1 MSVKTKCVVWDLDN
15 TIWDG
20 VLTENENVT
29 LKKGITDI
37 IKELDRRGIL
47 QSIASK
53 NNEEDAI
60 KKLKEFGISEYFL
73 YPEINWNPKSMSIK
87 NIREKLN
94 LGINTFAF
102 VDDSDFERAE
112 VSHALPEVLTVDA
125 ADYEKIPD
133 MDCMNPEFITED
145 TINRRK
151 MYMSDMQRKKEEAAF
166 EGTSHEFLN
175 TLDMELTIEK
185 VTEADLQRA
194 YELTVRTHQLN
205 STGYTYSYDELLEYI
220 NSDSHIFL
228 IASLK
233 DRFGDYGKIGLA
245 LVENTDAMRIKLLLM
260 SCRVMSRGVGS
271 AFLIH
276 LIRLAKKNNKELFAD
291 FLETDKNRVMYIT
304 YKLMGFE
311 EEENEDG
318 KILLKYDS
326 DDDKEFPEYFHVK
339 TDM

>member
-1 MSVKTKCVVWDLDN
+1 MKVKCVVWDLDE

-20 VLTENENVT
+20 ILSENKNVT
-29 LKKGITDI
+29 LKEGITDI

-47 QSIASK
+47 QSVASK
-53 NNEEDAI
+53 NNEDDAVA
-60 KKLKEFGISEYFL
+60 KLKEFGIFEYFL
-73 YPEINWNPKSMSIK
+73 YPQINWNAKSSSVK
-87 NIREKLN
+87 VIREKLN

-102 VDDSDFERAE
+102 VDDQDFERAE
-112 VSHALPEVLTVDA
+112 VAHALPEVLVIDSK
-125 ADYEKIPD
+125 DYTKMLD
-133 MDCMNPEFITED
+133 MDCMKPEFITED
-145 TINRRK
+145 TINRRR
-151 MYMSDMQRKKEEAAF
+151 MYISDMQRKKEEAAF
-166 EGTSHEFLN
+166 EGTSHEFLD
-175 TLDMELTIEK
+175 TLNMQLKIEK

-205 STGYTYSYDELLEYI
+205 STGYTYSYDELLGYI

-271 AFLIH
+271 AFLVH
-276 LIRLAKKNNKELFAD
+276 LIRLAKRYNKELYAD
-291 FLETDKNRVMYIT
+291 FLETDRNRVMYIT

-311 EEENEDG
+311 EEENNDG

-326 DDDKEFPEYFHVK
+326 DEDKEFPEYFHVE